1 MTDALKNSCIL
12 VFLRLSF
19 AHSICRMVQL
29 TSNALSFT
37 DIAAATAMLAAAAQA
52 NHHRRALV
60 LAGDESWCRQ
70 AAAAALADVSF
81 AHVLWISEHAPD
93 GTNAVKGAQAGS
105 VLGREFD
112 AVVFDAYSGFDVDA
126 FGAVAGTVRGDGLL
140 LLLTPPLDE
149 WPAFPDPEHRRIAVA
164 PFKATD
170 VTGRFLRRLVWV
182 MRTAAGVQVIEQGHE
197 AEYHAPDAASY
208 AQDRSGDAPHFVQ
221 EEPECRTADQRTAV
235 EAIIRV
241 ATGHRRRPVVL
252 TSDRGRGKSA
262 ALGITAAHLLRQGVR
277 RIVVTAPRLDAVA
290 PVFEH
295 AQRVLP
301 GASLARGAL
310 HLGEARLEFAPPDE
324 LVLTP
329 RHADLMLVDEAAAI
343 PAPLLERLLRHY
355 ARIAFATTVHGYEGT
370 GRGFAVRFN
379 TVLDRRTPGW
389 KALRLET
396 PIRWAPGDPLERFV
410 FRALLLDAAPA
421 PDEAIAGARAD
432 ECSIERLDRDCLV
445 DDETV
450 LAELFGLLVLAHY
463 RTTPGDLRNL
473 LDGPNLSVYVVR
485 YAGHVVAAAL
495 VAEEG
500 GFDAQTATEIYAG
513 RRRPR
518 GHLIPQSLAAHAGV
532 EQAARL
538 KCGRIMR
545 IAVHPA
551 VQGRGLGTRL
561 LYAVMEQARVAGF
574 DYVGASFGAT
584 MELLRFWERLGFL
597 PVRMGLTREAS
608 SGTHSAIVLYPLTSA
623 GEEVFASARERLL
636 DHLPHLLAEPL
647 PDLDPHLV
655 STLLRRGGARA
666 PALDGQ
672 DWRDVVAFAFALRRY
687 ETSLAPIWK
696 LVCGALADP
705 YSAEL
710 LSEAEREILIAKVLQ
725 KRSWAKVVAELE
737 YTGRAAATDALRH
750 ALRPLVM
757 HYGDAM
763 VRQEVQ
769 RLVRE

>member
-1 MTDALKNSCIL
+1 MRMIQPTSNT
-12 VFLRLSF
+12 LSF
-19 AHSICRMVQL
+19 NEI
-29 TSNALSFT
+29 
-37 DIAAATAMLAAAAQA
+37 TAVTVELAASAQA
-52 NHHRRALV
+52 CNHRWTLV
-60 LAGDESWCRQ
+60 LAGAEPWCRQ
-70 AAAAALADVSF
+70 AAAAALAGVSF
-81 AHVLWISEHAPD
+81 THVLWISEHAPE
-93 GTNAVKGAQAGS
+93 GANAVKGAQTGS

-126 FGAVAGTVRGDGLL
+126 FGAVAGTVRGGGLL

-149 WPAFPDPEHRRIAVA
+149 WPEFPDPVHRRIAVA
-164 PFKATD
+164 PFKAAD
-170 VTGRFLRRLVWV
+170 VTGRFLQRLVRV
-182 MRTAAGVQVIEQGHE
+182 MRTAASVQVIEQGRE
-197 AEYHAPDAASY
+197 AEYLVPDAGSHK
-208 AQDRSGDAPHFVQ
+208 QDRSGDAPQFVQ
-221 EEPECRTADQRTAV
+221 EEPGCRTADQRAAV

-262 ALGITAAHLLRQGVR
+262 SLGIAAAHLLRQGVR

-295 AQRVLP
+295 AQRMLP
-301 GASLARGAL
+301 GASSARGVL
-310 HLGEARLEFAPPDE
+310 HLGEACLEFAPPDE
-324 LVLTP
+324 LVLAP

-379 TVLDRRTPGW
+379 KVLDRRTPGW

-410 FRALLLDAAPA
+410 FRALLLDATPA
-421 PDEAIAGARAD
+421 LDEVIAGARVD

-445 DDETV
+445 DDEALLT
-450 LAELFGLLVLAHY
+450 ELFGLLVLAHY

-473 LDGPNLSVYVVR
+473 LDGTNLSVYAVR
-485 YAGHVVAAAL
+485 YAGHVVATAL

-518 GHLIPQSLAAHAGV
+518 GHLIPQSLATHAGV

-538 KCGRIMR
+538 KCARVMR

-551 VQGRGLGTRL
+551 VQGRGFGTGL
-561 LYAVMEQARVAGF
+561 LHVILEQARAAGF

-584 MELLRFWERLGFL
+584 VALLRFWERSGFL
-597 PVRMGLTREAS
+597 PARVGLTREAS
-608 SGTHSAIVLYPLTSA
+608 SGTHSAIVLHPLTPA
-623 GEEVFASARERLL
+623 GKEVAAVARERLL
-636 DHLPHLLAEPL
+636 AHLPYLLAEPL
-647 PDLDPHLV
+647 RDLDPHLV
-655 STLLRRGGARA
+655 AALLRRSGARA

-687 ETSLAPIWK
+687 ETSLAPVWK
-696 LVCGALADP
+696 LVSGALADP
-705 YSAEL
+705 CSAKL
-710 LSEAEREILIAKVLQ
+710 LSEVEREILIAKVLQ
-725 KRSWAKVVAELE
+725 KRSWAEVAAGLE
-737 YTGRAAATDALRH
+737 FTGRAAATDALRR

-757 HYGDAM
+757 HYGDALA
-763 VRQEVQ
+763 RQEVL
-769 RLVRE
+769 RLDRE

>member
-1 MTDALKNSCIL
+1 
-12 VFLRLSF
+12 
-19 AHSICRMVQL
+19 MVQP
-29 TSNALSFT
+29 TFNVLSFT
-37 DIAAATAMLAAAAQA
+37 DVAATTAALAAAAQA
-52 NHHRRALV
+52 NNHRWTLV
-60 LAGDESWCRQ
+60 LAGAEPWCRQ
-70 AAAAALADVSF
+70 TAAAALASVSF
-81 AHVLWISEHAPD
+81 ARVLWISEHAPR
-93 GTNAVKGAQAGS
+93 GASTVKGAQAGS

-112 AVVFDAYSGFDVDA
+112 AVVFDAYGGFDVDA
-126 FGAVAGTVRGDGLL
+126 FGAVAGTVRGGGLL

-164 PFKATD
+164 PFKAAD
-170 VTGRFLRRLVWV
+170 VTGRFLRRLVRV
-182 MRTAAGVQVIEQGHE
+182 VRAAAGVRVITQQSRE
-197 AEYHAPDAASY
+197 AECLAPDRVSRATNRGGNTTPADE
-208 AQDRSGDAPHFVQ
+208 AVQ
-221 EEPECRTADQRTAV
+221 EASECRTADQRAAV

-262 ALGITAAHLLRQGVR
+262 ALGIAAAHLLRQGIR
-277 RIVVTAPRLDAVA
+277 RVVVTAPRLDAVA

-310 HLGEARLEFAPPDE
+310 HLGDARLEFAPPDE

-329 RHADLMLVDEAAAI
+329 HHADLILVDEAAAI

-355 ARIAFATTVHGYEGT
+355 ARIAFATTMHGYEGT

-379 TVLDRRTPGW
+379 KVLDRRTPGW

-421 PDEAIAGARAD
+421 PDEAITGARVD
-432 ECSIERLDRDCLV
+432 ECSIERLDRDRLV
-445 DDETV
+445 DDEEV

-473 LDGPNLSVYVVR
+473 LDGPNLSVYAVR
-485 YAGHVVAAAL
+485 YAGHVVATAL

-500 GFDAQTATEIYAG
+500 GFDAQTATEICAG

-538 KCGRIMR
+538 KCARIMR

-551 VQGRGLGTRL
+551 VQGRGFGTGL
-561 LYAVMEQARVAGF
+561 LRAIMAQARVAGF
-574 DYVGASFGAT
+574 DCVGASFGAT
-584 MELLRFWERLGFL
+584 AELLRFWERSGFL
-597 PVRMGLTREAS
+597 PVRVGLTREAS
-608 SGTHSAIVLYPLTSA
+608 SGTHSAIVLHPLTPA

-647 PDLDPHLV
+647 QDLDPHLV
-655 STLLRRGGARA
+655 AILLCRSGAPV

-672 DWRDVVAFAFALRRY
+672 DWHDVVAFAFALRRY

-705 YSAEL
+705 HSAEL
-710 LSEAEREILIAKVLQ
+710 LSEAEQAILIAKVLQ
-725 KRSWAKVVAELE
+725 KRSWAEVAAGLEL
-737 YTGRAAATDALRH
+737 TGRAAATDALRH

-757 HYGDAM
+757 HYGNAM
-763 VRQEVQ
+763 ARQAVQ
-769 RLVRE
+769 RLAKG

>member
-1 MTDALKNSCIL
+1 MLA
-12 VFLRLSF
+12 FLRVAF
-19 AHSICRMVQL
+19 AHSICHMVRT
-29 TSNALSFT
+29 TSNTLSFAG
-37 DIAAATAMLAAAAQA
+37 IAAATATLAAAAQA
-52 NHHRRALV
+52 HNHRRALV
-60 LAGDESWCRQ
+60 LAGAEPWCRQ
-70 AAAAALADVSF
+70 AAAAALADAAS
-81 AHVLWISEHAPD
+81 APVLWISEHAPE
-93 GTNAVKGAQAGS
+93 GANAVKGAQAGS

-126 FGAVAGTVRGDGLL
+126 FGAAAGTVRGGGLL

-149 WPAFPDPEHRRIAVA
+149 WPAFPDPEHGRIAVA
-164 PFKATD
+164 PFKAPD
-170 VTGRFLRRLVWV
+170 VTGRFLRRLARV
-182 MRTAAGVQVIEQGHE
+182 MRTAAGVQVIEQGRE
-197 AEYHAPDAASY
+197 TGYLVSDAISRT
-208 AQDRSGDAPHFVQ
+208 QDRGGNAPYFVEQ
-221 EEPECRTADQRTAV
+221 EPECRTADQRAAV

-262 ALGITAAHLLRQGVR
+262 ALGIAAAHLLRQGIR
-277 RIVVTAPRLDAVA
+277 RIVVTAPRLDAAA

-295 AQRVLP
+295 ARRVLP
-301 GASLARGAL
+301 EATLARGAL
-310 HLGEARLEFAPPDE
+310 RLGEACLEFAPPDE
-324 LVLTP
+324 LVLAP

-379 TVLDRRTPGW
+379 KVLDRRTPGW

-421 PDEAIAGARAD
+421 PDEVIAGARVD
-432 ECSIERLDRDCLV
+432 ECGIERLDRDCLA
-445 DDETV
+445 DDEAV

-473 LDGPNLSVYVVR
+473 LDGPNLSVYAMR
-485 YAGHVVAAAL
+485 YAGHVVATAL

-500 GFDAQTATEIYAG
+500 GFDAQTATDIYAG

-518 GHLIPQSLAAHAGV
+518 GHLIPQSLAVHAGV

-538 KCGRIMR
+538 KCARIMR

-551 VQGRGLGTRL
+551 AQGRGLGTDL
-561 LYAVMEQARVAGF
+561 LQAIMKQAYEAGC
-574 DYVGASFGAT
+574 DYIGASFGAT
-584 MELLRFWERLGFL
+584 VELLRFWERSGFL

-608 SGTHSAIVLYPLTSA
+608 SGTHSAIVLYPLTPA
-623 GEEVFASARERLL
+623 GAEVFASARGRLL

-647 PDLDPHLV
+647 QDLDPHLV
-655 STLLRRGGARA
+655 AALLRRGGAPA
-666 PALDGQ
+666 PALAEQ
-672 DWRDVVAFAFALRRY
+672 DWRDVAAFAFALRSY

-710 LSEAEREILIAKVLQ
+710 LSEAERAILIAKVLQ
-725 KRSWAKVVAELE
+725 KRSWAETAAGLE
-737 YTGRAAATDALRH
+737 FAGRAAATDALRR
-750 ALRPLVM
+750 ALHPLLM
-757 HYGDAM
+757 HYGDTTA
-763 VRQEVQ
+763 RQEAR
-769 RLVRE
+769 RLARG